1 LPRDLLIF
9 NTHRVGADEV
19 RRLRAF
25 YGCFAT
31 GRSLAKLVNC
41 YRDLVPSVGAS
52 LPRDLLTFN
61 THRVGADEVRR
72 LRAFYGCFATGR
84 SLAKLVNCY
93 RDLVP
98 SVGASLPRDL
108 LTFNTHRVGTDEV
121 RRLRAFYGCFATGR
135 SLAKLVNCYRDHAAS
150 RDLLIFNTV
159 LRSIPAA
166 RTRGFRQRPVR
177 RYSMPVGDRPAPTRP
192 AKTPAC

>member
-1 LPRDLLIF
+1 MPSVGASLPRDLLIF
-9 NTHRVGADEV
+9 NTHRVGADEA

-25 YGCFAT
+25 HGCFAT

-41 YRDLVPSVGAS
+41 YRDHAPPLNFNTHLVPQQRLQKSHSPVGAS
-52 LPRDLLTFN
+52 LSRDLLIFYTYL
-61 THRVGADEVRR
+61 VGA
-72 LRAFYGCFATGR
+72 
-84 SLAKLVNCY
+84 
-93 RDLVP
+93 
-98 SVGASLPRDL
+98 
-108 LTFNTHRVGTDEV
+108 DEV

-166 RTRGFRQRPVR
+166 RMRGFRQRPVR
-177 RYSMPVGDRPAPTRP
+177 RYSMPAGDRPAPTRP